1 MALKKNTLPVIDH
14 EVDREEMAIGLNP
27 IWEENPDPYISVM
40 ADRGYDLAQ
49 PYEIV
54 MYPKSLR
61 GGYYTP
67 EEGAFAFYNAFIKVF
82 RQEPIGEGSPPKD
95 MIFQI
100 QEFVW
105 QDPTGKRHSESQIN
119 NPRVWNTK
127 LLYEYVEEH
136 CPAVAAELST
146 ASKFVSHE
154 NYDVLLEAMKSTL
167 VLVSAPVREL
177 QVPWGVVK
185 YPGNDSIKI
194 YPTQSDPNDFPEPV
208 FRLRLLAKKKFMKEV
223 QEFVDAV
230 THELHYNNLYRGR
243 CFNWDKGQV
252 AYFDPFAATDMTKL
266 VFSRKT
272 MTVLDNEILNPIIY
286 ADKAR
291 AINKQLLS
299 QKSILS
305 GPPGTGKTEL
315 TNVVAQHCLQHGITV
330 GYLQPGSN
338 LDDLNKFTEFMSKN
352 APGMKVIEDI
362 ETYMPDTEGMTKMQA
377 LEARSLILSIFDG
390 ASSKAIEMRTIV
402 TTNYKETLPSAML
415 RSGRCDVF
423 MNIEAPDREA
433 FEKLVRM
440 HIGQY
445 LPQDIDFDALW
456 KEIGNMSAS
465 FLSNGLITKGQKYA
479 LKGDDNYTLTP
490 EDFTDMIR
498 SLRDQF
504 ELYEER
510 VLDEHSNQKDNLTE
524 VLHDVVKG
532 AISDHEA
539 MSVR

>member
-1 MALKKNTLPVIDH
+1 MAIKKQTLPVINH
-14 EVDREEMAIGLNP
+14 EDDREELAIGLNP
-27 IWEENPDPYISVM
+27 IWEENPDPYITVM

-49 PYEIV
+49 PYEID

-61 GGYYTP
+61 GGHYTP

-82 RQEPIGEGSPPKD
+82 RQEPIGEGRPPKD

-100 QEFVW
+100 QEFVYV
-105 QDPTGKRHSESQIN
+105 DPTGERHSESDVN
-119 NPRVWNTK
+119 NPRIWNTRR
-127 LLYEYVEEH
+127 LYEYVEEH
-136 CPAVAAELST
+136 CPAVAAELSST
-146 ASKFVSHE
+146 SKFVSHE
-154 NYDVLLEAMKSTL
+154 NYDMLLAAMKSTL
-167 VLVSAPVREL
+167 VVVNAPVREL

-194 YPTQSDPNDFPEPV
+194 YPTQSDEGDFPEPV
-208 FRLRLLAKKKFMKEV
+208 FRLRLLAKKRYMREV

-243 CFNWDKGQV
+243 CFNWNKG
-252 AYFDPFAATDMTKL
+252 AISYFDPFAATDMSRL

-272 MTVLDNEILNPIIY
+272 MTILENEVLNPIIY

-291 AINKQLLS
+291 AINKQLNS
-299 QKSILS
+299 QKMILS

-315 TNVVAQHCLQHGITV
+315 TNVVAQTCLQNGVTV
-330 GYLQPGSN
+330 GYLEPGSN
-338 LDDLNKFTEFMSKN
+338 LDDLNLFSAFMSKN
-352 APGMKVIEDI
+352 TPGLKVIEDI
-362 ETYMPDTEGMTKMQA
+362 ETYMPDTEGMSRQQA

-390 ASSKAIEMRTIV
+390 ASSKSLPMHTIV
-402 TTNYKETLPSAML
+402 TTNYKEVINSAML

-423 MNIEAPDREA
+423 LNIEAPDREA

-445 LPQDIDFDALW
+445 LPEDIDFDALW
-456 KEIGNMSAS
+456 KEIGNMSSS

-490 EDFTDMIR
+490 EDIEDMIR
-498 SLRDQF
+498 SLKDQF
-504 ELYEER
+504 ELYEENSLNER
-510 VLDEHSNQKDNLTE
+510 SHQKDNLSEAVT
-524 VLHDVVKG
+524 DVVKG
-532 AISDHEA
+532 ALSEHSA
-539 MSVR
+539 SLVH